1 MEGLQILPSYQL
13 LIMERTYKVTYAC
26 DSLDPNPT
34 IKTFDC
40 FNEME
45 DWINEEVEGRV
56 QFQVDHSS
64 YSIDEKERES
74 IEEQERALVRIE
86 EVV

>member
-1 MEGLQILPSYQL
+1 
-13 LIMERTYKVTYAC
+13 MERTYKVTYAC

-34 IKTFDC
+34 VKTFDC
-40 FNEME
+40 FYEME
-45 DWINEEVEGRV
+45 DWINDEVEERI

-74 IEEQERALVRIE
+74 IEELERSLIRIE
-86 EVV
+86 EVA

>member
-1 MEGLQILPSYQL
+1 
-13 LIMERTYKVTYAC
+13 MERTYKVTYPC

-34 IKTFDC
+34 IKIFDC

-45 DWINEEVEGRV
+45 DWISEELEHRISYTV
-56 QFQVDHSS
+56 QHSPFTIS
-64 YSIDEKERES
+64 EEEYVA
-74 IEEQERALVRIE
+74 IEENERALIRIE

>member
-1 MEGLQILPSYQL
+1 
-13 LIMERTYKVTYAC
+13 MERTYKVTYAC
-26 DSLDPNPT
+26 DSLDSNPT

-40 FNEME
+40 FNKME
-45 DWINEEVEGRV
+45 DWINEEVEGRI
-56 QFQVDHSS
+56 QFQVEHSP

-74 IEEQERALVRIE
+74 IEELERSLIHIE

>member
-1 MEGLQILPSYQL
+1 MTINNHQE
-13 LIMERTYKVTYAC
+13 ERTYKVTYAC

-45 DWINEEVEGRV
+45 DWINEEVEERV

-74 IEEQERALVRIE
+74 IEELERALVRIE
-86 EVV
+86 EVS

>member
-1 MEGLQILPSYQL
+1 
-13 LIMERTYKVTYAC
+13 MERTYKVTYAC

-34 IKTFDC
+34 IKTFNC
-40 FNEME
+40 FYEME

-74 IEEQERALVRIE
+74 IEEQERALIRIE
-86 EVV
+86 ELV

>member
-1 MEGLQILPSYQL
+1 
-13 LIMERTYKVTYAC
+13 MERTYKVTYAC

-56 QFQVDHSS
+56 QFHVDHSS

-74 IEEQERALVRIE
+74 IEEQERALIRIE
-86 EVV
+86 ELV